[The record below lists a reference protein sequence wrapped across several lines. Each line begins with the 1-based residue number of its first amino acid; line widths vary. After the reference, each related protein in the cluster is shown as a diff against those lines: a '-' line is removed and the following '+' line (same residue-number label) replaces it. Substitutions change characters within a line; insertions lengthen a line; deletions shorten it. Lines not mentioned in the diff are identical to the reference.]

1 MCKIWIFGGTTEG
14 RLLAEYCSREKI
26 EAWVSV
32 ASEYGEELLQE
43 ELMESGNAG
52 NPDLNH
58 NTKESGQCADKE
70 ICFAKKSLKNVQA
83 SSVIKVLRGRMDRY
97 QMEEF
102 IRNQGIHLVIDAT
115 HPHARLVSE
124 EIQEACGR
132 TGVRLERC
140 LRAEGE
146 QNKARDWVEVDS
158 IQEAVSFLS
167 SVSGVI
173 FATTGSKEL
182 EALCQI
188 PDYQKRVYARVLPT
202 SNVLKKC
209 EKLGITG
216 SHLIAMQGPFSTEM
230 NTLFLRQTKA
240 EWLLTKDSG
249 RAGGFQEKMEAAREN
264 GTRVV
269 VIRRPE
275 EDGISLE
282 EAMEVLKKAD
292 EGNVGERE
300 GRGGEDIEREIASAK
315 RKKNIEGVDGENQ
328 RKSNA
333 VELKTHLILAG
344 IGMGQP
350 SQMTGEVL
358 RSIRESDALIG
369 AGRMLESAERALQND
384 LLISK
389 EGKAEN
395 RQESA
400 AAVEKE
406 TKCYKAYLPDDV
418 IQIVSK
424 HPEWKQAVILYSG
437 DTGFFSG
444 ASRMSERLRE
454 AGYPFTVYPGT
465 SCVSYLAAR
474 LGTHWEDA
482 AIYSAHGRE
491 LSVDRVMKRLCDPE
505 EPAKRAFILMGG
517 KNGAGQFC
525 ERLTQAGYGN
535 VQVTVG
541 ENLSYPEEQIR
552 SGTAEEMKKLE
563 FADLSL
569 MLLEVT
575 DEIKNVKQLKRFE
588 QEDKRLLPA
597 DSVGVFPRI
606 MLAAP
611 KSGSG
616 KTLLTCGLLEVLR
629 RRGLNPIAC
638 KCGPDY
644 IDPMFHRYVL
654 GIPGRNLDSFFLPTE
669 GVRKVLVDAVRE
681 EQAGIAVL
689 EGVMG
694 YYDGLG
700 GTETSASSWEIAE
713 ITDTPAILVLDCKG
727 ASLSAAAMASGF
739 LHFRKKSHIAG
750 VILNRVSSMYYE
762 RLAAAVEEA
771 SGLPVLGYLPESE
784 EYHMESRHLGLFLPG
799 EIDRLRERIGRLA
812 DQMEKS
818 IAVERVLEV
827 AGMLPLRIENKEK
840 EKAENESMEAES
852 IAKFPA
858 CQEQKV
864 TSRVRIGVARDEA
877 FCFYYQEN
885 FHLLEQMG
893 AELVYFSPLRDKKI
907 PDRVDGLLFGGGY
920 PENYARELAKNAAMR
935 ESIRRSI
942 AAGMPFLAE
951 CGGFLY
957 LHRTLE
963 GSDGKHWEM
972 AGVYP
977 FDAYRT
983 NRLRRFG
990 YVRLL
995 TASGQE
1001 IHGHEF
1007 HYWESEDPGTDWE
1020 AVKPTGNRSWRCIHE
1035 KGGQI
1040 GGFPHLYY
1048 ASCPGFL
1055 RKWLDVCAKGS
1066 QQEYIN

>member
-249 RAGGFQEKMEAAREN
+249 RAGGFQEKVEAAREN

-269 VIRRPE
+269 VIRRPKE
-275 EDGISLE
+275 NGISLE

-292 EGNVGERE
+292 EGKVG
-300 GRGGEDIEREIASAK
+300 
-315 RKKNIEGVDGENQ
+315 
-328 RKSNA
+328 
-333 VELKTHLILAG
+333 ELKTHLILAG

-358 RSIRESDALIG
+358 RAIRESDALIG
-369 AGRMLESAERALQND
+369 AERMLESAERALQND

-389 EGKAEN
+389 EGKDEN

-444 ASRMSERLRE
+444 ASRMAERLRE

-505 EPAKRAFILMGG
+505 EAAKRAFILMGG

-552 SGTAEEMKKLE
+552 SGTAEEMKKL
-563 FADLSL
+563 
-569 MLLEVT
+569 
-575 DEIKNVKQLKRFE
+575 N
-588 QEDKRLLPA
+588 
-597 DSVGVFPRI
+597 
-606 MLAAP
+606 
-611 KSGSG
+611 
-616 KTLLTCGLLEVLR
+616 
-629 RRGLNPIAC
+629 
-638 KCGPDY
+638 
-644 IDPMFHRYVL
+644 
-654 GIPGRNLDSFFLPTE
+654 
-669 GVRKVLVDAVRE
+669 
-681 EQAGIAVL
+681 
-689 EGVMG
+689 
-694 YYDGLG
+694 
-700 GTETSASSWEIAE
+700 
-713 ITDTPAILVLDCKG
+713 
-727 ASLSAAAMASGF
+727 
-739 LHFRKKSHIAG
+739 
-750 VILNRVSSMYYE
+750 
-762 RLAAAVEEA
+762 
-771 SGLPVLGYLPESE
+771 
-784 EYHMESRHLGLFLPG
+784 
-799 EIDRLRERIGRLA
+799 
-812 DQMEKS
+812 
-818 IAVERVLEV
+818 
-827 AGMLPLRIENKEK
+827 LRI
-840 EKAENESMEAES
+840 
-852 IAKFPA
+852 
-858 CQEQKV
+858 
-864 TSRVRIGVARDEA
+864 
-877 FCFYYQEN
+877 
-885 FHLLEQMG
+885 
-893 AELVYFSPLRDKKI
+893 
-907 PDRVDGLLFGGGY
+907 
-920 PENYARELAKNAAMR
+920 
-935 ESIRRSI
+935 
-942 AAGMPFLAE
+942 
-951 CGGFLY
+951 
-957 LHRTLE
+957 
-963 GSDGKHWEM
+963 
-972 AGVYP
+972 
-977 FDAYRT
+977 
-983 NRLRRFG
+983 
-990 YVRLL
+990 
-995 TASGQE
+995 
-1001 IHGHEF
+1001 
-1007 HYWESEDPGTDWE
+1007 
-1020 AVKPTGNRSWRCIHE
+1020 
-1035 KGGQI
+1035 
-1040 GGFPHLYY
+1040 
-1048 ASCPGFL
+1048 
-1055 RKWLDVCAKGS
+1055 
-1066 QQEYIN
+1066 

>member
-58 NTKESGQCADKE
+58 NTCL
-70 ICFAKKSLKNVQA
+70 AKKNLKTVQA

-249 RAGGFQEKMEAAREN
+249 RAGGFQEKVEAAREN

-292 EGNVGERE
+292 EGNVGE
-300 GRGGEDIEREIASAK
+300 
-315 RKKNIEGVDGENQ
+315 
-328 RKSNA
+328 
-333 VELKTHLILAG
+333 LKTHLILAG

-358 RSIRESDALIG
+358 RAIRESDALIG

-406 TKCYKAYLPDDV
+406 RKCYKAYLPDDV

-444 ASRMSERLRE
+444 ASRMAERLRE

-569 MLLEVT
+569 ILLEVT

-616 KTLLTCGLLEVLR
+616 KTLLTCGLLEILR
-629 RRGLNPIAC
+629 RRSLNPIAC

-654 GIPGRNLDSFFLPTE
+654 GIPGRNLDSFFLPAE

-784 EYHMESRHLGLFLPG
+784 EYRMESRHLGLFLPG

-818 IAVERVLEV
+818 IAVDRVLEV

-885 FHLLEQMG
+885 FRLLEQMG

-995 TASGQE
+995 TSSGQE

-1048 ASCPGFL
+1048 ASCPDFL
-1055 RKWLDVCAKGS
+1055 RKWLDECAKGS
-1066 QQEYIN
+1066 QQKYIN

>member
-58 NTKESGQCADKE
+58 NTCL
-70 ICFAKKSLKNVQA
+70 AKKSLKNVQA

-209 EKLGITG
+209 EKLGITV

-249 RAGGFQEKMEAAREN
+249 RAGGFQEKVEAAREN

-292 EGNVGERE
+292 EGNVGE
-300 GRGGEDIEREIASAK
+300 
-315 RKKNIEGVDGENQ
+315 
-328 RKSNA
+328 
-333 VELKTHLILAG
+333 LKTHLILAG

-358 RSIRESDALIG
+358 RAIRESDALIG

-406 TKCYKAYLPDDV
+406 RKCYKAYLPDDV
-418 IQIVSK
+418 IQIVSE

-444 ASRMSERLRE
+444 ASRMAERLRE

-654 GIPGRNLDSFFLPTE
+654 GIPGRNLDSFFLPAE
-669 GVRKVLVDAVRE
+669 GVREVLVDVVRE

-739 LHFRKKSHIAG
+739 LHFREKSHIAG

-771 SGLPVLGYLPESE
+771 SRLPVLGYLPESE

-885 FHLLEQMG
+885 FRLLEQMG

-963 GSDGKHWEM
+963 GSNGKHWEM

-995 TASGQE
+995 TSSGQE

-1048 ASCPGFL
+1048 ASCPDFL

-1066 QQEYIN
+1066 QKKYIN

>member
-58 NTKESGQCADKE
+58 NTCL
-70 ICFAKKSLKNVQA
+70 AKKNLKTVQA

-249 RAGGFQEKMEAAREN
+249 RAGGFQEKVEAAREN

-292 EGNVGERE
+292 EGNVGE
-300 GRGGEDIEREIASAK
+300 
-315 RKKNIEGVDGENQ
+315 
-328 RKSNA
+328 
-333 VELKTHLILAG
+333 LKTHLILAG

-358 RSIRESDALIG
+358 RAIRESDALIG

-444 ASRMSERLRE
+444 ASRMAERLRE

-569 MLLEVT
+569 ILLEVT

-588 QEDKRLLPA
+588 QEDKRLLSA

-616 KTLLTCGLLEVLR
+616 KTLLTCGLLEILR

-654 GIPGRNLDSFFLPTE
+654 GIPGRNLDSFFLPAE
-669 GVRKVLVDAVRE
+669 SVRKVLVDAVRE

-784 EYHMESRHLGLFLPG
+784 EYRMESRHLGLFLPG

-885 FHLLEQMG
+885 FRLLEQMG

-995 TASGQE
+995 TSSGQE

-1048 ASCPGFL
+1048 ASCPDFL

-1066 QQEYIN
+1066 QQKYTN

>member
-58 NTKESGQCADKE
+58 NTCL
-70 ICFAKKSLKNVQA
+70 AKKNLKTVQA

-249 RAGGFQEKMEAAREN
+249 RAGGFQEKVEAAREN

-292 EGNVGERE
+292 EGNVGE
-300 GRGGEDIEREIASAK
+300 
-315 RKKNIEGVDGENQ
+315 
-328 RKSNA
+328 
-333 VELKTHLILAG
+333 LKTHLILAG

-358 RSIRESDALIG
+358 RAIRESDALIG

-406 TKCYKAYLPDDV
+406 RKYYKAYLPDDV

-444 ASRMSERLRE
+444 ASRMAERLRE

-569 MLLEVT
+569 ILLEVT

-588 QEDKRLLPA
+588 QEDKRLLSA

-654 GIPGRNLDSFFLPTE
+654 GIPGRNLDSFFMPAE

-727 ASLSAAAMASGF
+727 SSLSAAAMASGF

-784 EYHMESRHLGLFLPG
+784 EYRMESRHLGLFLPG

-885 FHLLEQMG
+885 FRLLEQMG

-995 TASGQE
+995 TSSGQE

-1048 ASCPGFL
+1048 ASCPDFL

-1066 QQEYIN
+1066 QQKYIN

>member
-58 NTKESGQCADKE
+58 NTCL
-70 ICFAKKSLKNVQA
+70 AKKNLKTVQA

-140 LRAEGE
+140 LRAGGE

-182 EALCQI
+182 EVLCQI

-249 RAGGFQEKMEAAREN
+249 RAGGFQEKVEAAREN

-292 EGNVGERE
+292 EGKVG
-300 GRGGEDIEREIASAK
+300 
-315 RKKNIEGVDGENQ
+315 
-328 RKSNA
+328 
-333 VELKTHLILAG
+333 ELKTHLILAG

-358 RSIRESDALIG
+358 RAIRESDALIG

-406 TKCYKAYLPDDV
+406 RKCYKAYLPDDV

-444 ASRMSERLRE
+444 ASRMAERLRE

-569 MLLEVT
+569 ILLEVT

-654 GIPGRNLDSFFLPTE
+654 GIPGRNLDSFFLPAE

-784 EYHMESRHLGLFLPG
+784 EYRMESRHLGLFLPG

-818 IAVERVLEV
+818 IAVDRVLEV

-885 FHLLEQMG
+885 FRLLEQMG

-995 TASGQE
+995 TSSGQE

-1048 ASCPGFL
+1048 ASCPDFL
-1055 RKWLDVCAKGS
+1055 RKWLDECAKGS
-1066 QQEYIN
+1066 QQKYTN

>member
-58 NTKESGQCADKE
+58 NTCL
-70 ICFAKKSLKNVQA
+70 AKKNLKTVQA

-249 RAGGFQEKMEAAREN
+249 RAGGFQEKVEAAREN

-292 EGNVGERE
+292 EGNVGE
-300 GRGGEDIEREIASAK
+300 
-315 RKKNIEGVDGENQ
+315 
-328 RKSNA
+328 
-333 VELKTHLILAG
+333 LKTHLILAG

-358 RSIRESDALIG
+358 RAIRESDALIG

-444 ASRMSERLRE
+444 ASRMAERLRE

-654 GIPGRNLDSFFLPTE
+654 GIPGRNLDSFFMPAE

-784 EYHMESRHLGLFLPG
+784 EYRMESRHLGLFLPG

-818 IAVERVLEV
+818 IAVDRVLEV

-885 FHLLEQMG
+885 FRLLEQMG

-957 LHRTLE
+957 LHRMLE

-995 TASGQE
+995 TSSGQE

-1048 ASCPGFL
+1048 ASCPDFL
-1055 RKWLDVCAKGS
+1055 RKWLDECAKGS
-1066 QQEYIN
+1066 QQKYIN

>member
-58 NTKESGQCADKE
+58 NTCL
-70 ICFAKKSLKNVQA
+70 AKKSLKNVQA

-146 QNKARDWVEVDS
+146 QNKVRDWVEVDS

-202 SNVLKKC
+202 SNVLRKC

-249 RAGGFQEKMEAAREN
+249 RAGGFQEKVEAAHEN

-292 EGNVGERE
+292 EGNVGE
-300 GRGGEDIEREIASAK
+300 
-315 RKKNIEGVDGENQ
+315 
-328 RKSNA
+328 
-333 VELKTHLILAG
+333 LKTHLILAG

-358 RSIRESDALIG
+358 RAIRESDALIG

-400 AAVEKE
+400 AAMEKE
-406 TKCYKAYLPDDV
+406 RKYYKAYLPDDV

-444 ASRMSERLRE
+444 ASRMAEWLRE

-654 GIPGRNLDSFFLPTE
+654 GIPGRNLDSFFLPAE
-669 GVRKVLVDAVRE
+669 GVREVLVDAVRE

-727 ASLSAAAMASGF
+727 ASLSAAAIASGF
-739 LHFRKKSHIAG
+739 LHFREKSHIAG

-818 IAVERVLEV
+818 IAVDRVLEV

-885 FHLLEQMG
+885 FRLLEQMG

-995 TASGQE
+995 TSSGQE

>member
-52 NPDLNH
+52 NQDLNH
-58 NTKESGQCADKE
+58 NTCL
-70 ICFAKKSLKNVQA
+70 AKKNLKTVQA

-146 QNKARDWVEVDS
+146 QKKARDWVEVDS

-249 RAGGFQEKMEAAREN
+249 RAGGFQEKVEAAREN

-292 EGNVGERE
+292 EGNVGE
-300 GRGGEDIEREIASAK
+300 
-315 RKKNIEGVDGENQ
+315 
-328 RKSNA
+328 
-333 VELKTHLILAG
+333 LKTHLILAG

-358 RSIRESDALIG
+358 RAIRESDALIG

-444 ASRMSERLRE
+444 ASRMAERLRE

-465 SCVSYLAAR
+465 SCVSYLSAR

-629 RRGLNPIAC
+629 RLGLNPIAC

-654 GIPGRNLDSFFLPTE
+654 GIPGRNLDSFFLPAE

-681 EQAGIAVL
+681 EQAEIAVL

-784 EYHMESRHLGLFLPG
+784 EYRMESRHLGLFLPG

-885 FHLLEQMG
+885 FRLLEQMG

-907 PDRVDGLLFGGGY
+907 PNRVDGLLFGGGY

-995 TASGQE
+995 TSSGQE

-1048 ASCPGFL
+1048 ASCPDFL

-1066 QQEYIN
+1066 QQKYIN

>member
-43 ELMESGNAG
+43 ELMESGDAG

-58 NTKESGQCADKE
+58 NTCL
-70 ICFAKKSLKNVQA
+70 AKKNLKTVQA

-188 PDYQKRVYARVLPT
+188 PDYQKRVYARALPT

-249 RAGGFQEKMEAAREN
+249 RAGGFQEKVEAAREN

-292 EGNVGERE
+292 EGNVGE
-300 GRGGEDIEREIASAK
+300 
-315 RKKNIEGVDGENQ
+315 
-328 RKSNA
+328 
-333 VELKTHLILAG
+333 LKTHLILAG

-358 RSIRESDALIG
+358 RAIRESDALIG

-444 ASRMSERLRE
+444 ASRMAERLRE

-465 SCVSYLAAR
+465 SCVSYLSAR

-654 GIPGRNLDSFFLPTE
+654 GIPGRNLDSFFLPAE
-669 GVRKVLVDAVRE
+669 GVREVLVDVVRE

-784 EYHMESRHLGLFLPG
+784 EYRMESRHLGLFLPG

-885 FHLLEQMG
+885 FRLLEQMG

-907 PDRVDGLLFGGGY
+907 PNRVDGLLFGGGY

-995 TASGQE
+995 TSSGQE

-1048 ASCPGFL
+1048 ASCPDFL

-1066 QQEYIN
+1066 QKKYIN

>member
-58 NTKESGQCADKE
+58 NTCL
-70 ICFAKKSLKNVQA
+70 AKKNLKTVQA

-249 RAGGFQEKMEAAREN
+249 RAGGFQEKVEAAREN

-275 EDGISLE
+275 ENGISLE

-292 EGNVGERE
+292 EGKVG
-300 GRGGEDIEREIASAK
+300 
-315 RKKNIEGVDGENQ
+315 
-328 RKSNA
+328 
-333 VELKTHLILAG
+333 ELKTHLILAG

-358 RSIRESDALIG
+358 RAIRESDALIG

-406 TKCYKAYLPDDV
+406 RKCYKAYLPDDV
-418 IQIVSK
+418 IQIVSE
-424 HPEWKQAVILYSG
+424 HPEWKRAVILYSG

-444 ASRMSERLRE
+444 ASRMAERLRE

-669 GVRKVLVDAVRE
+669 GVRKVLVEAVRE

-784 EYHMESRHLGLFLPG
+784 EYRMESRHLGLFLPG

-818 IAVERVLEV
+818 IAVDRVLEV

-920 PENYARELAKNAAMR
+920 PENYARELAKNTAMR

-995 TASGQE
+995 TSSGQE

-1048 ASCPGFL
+1048 ASCPDFL

-1066 QQEYIN
+1066 QQKYIN

>member
-58 NTKESGQCADKE
+58 NTCL
-70 ICFAKKSLKNVQA
+70 AKKNLKTVQA

-249 RAGGFQEKMEAAREN
+249 RAGGFQEKVEAAREN

-269 VIRRPE
+269 VIRRPKE
-275 EDGISLE
+275 NGISLE

-292 EGNVGERE
+292 EGKVG
-300 GRGGEDIEREIASAK
+300 
-315 RKKNIEGVDGENQ
+315 
-328 RKSNA
+328 
-333 VELKTHLILAG
+333 ELKTHLILAG

-358 RSIRESDALIG
+358 RAIRESDALIG

-444 ASRMSERLRE
+444 ASRMAERLRE

-654 GIPGRNLDSFFLPTE
+654 GIPGRNLDSFFLPAE

-784 EYHMESRHLGLFLPG
+784 EYRMESRHLGLFLPG

-818 IAVERVLEV
+818 IAVEQVLEV

-885 FHLLEQMG
+885 FRLLEQMG

-995 TASGQE
+995 TSSGQE

-1048 ASCPGFL
+1048 ASCPDFL

-1066 QQEYIN
+1066 QQKYTN

>member
-52 NPDLNH
+52 NQDLNH
-58 NTKESGQCADKE
+58 NTCL
-70 ICFAKKSLKNVQA
+70 AKKNLKTVQA

-146 QNKARDWVEVDS
+146 QKKARDWVEVDS

-249 RAGGFQEKMEAAREN
+249 RAGGFQEKVEAAREN

-292 EGNVGERE
+292 EGNVGE
-300 GRGGEDIEREIASAK
+300 
-315 RKKNIEGVDGENQ
+315 
-328 RKSNA
+328 
-333 VELKTHLILAG
+333 LKTHLILAG

-358 RSIRESDALIG
+358 RAIRESDALIG

-444 ASRMSERLRE
+444 ASRMAERLRE

-465 SCVSYLAAR
+465 SCVSYLSAR

-654 GIPGRNLDSFFLPTE
+654 GIPGRNLDSFFLPAE

-681 EQAGIAVL
+681 EQAEIAVL

-750 VILNRVSSMYYE
+750 VILNRVSSIYYE

-784 EYHMESRHLGLFLPG
+784 EYRMESRHLGLFLPG

-885 FHLLEQMG
+885 FRLLEQMG

-995 TASGQE
+995 TSSGQE

-1048 ASCPGFL
+1048 ASCPDFL

-1066 QQEYIN
+1066 QQKYIN

>member
-52 NPDLNH
+52 NQDLNH
-58 NTKESGQCADKE
+58 NTCL
-70 ICFAKKSLKNVQA
+70 AKKNLKTVQA

-230 NTLFLRQTKA
+230 NTLFLRETKA

-249 RAGGFQEKMEAAREN
+249 RAGGFQEKVEAAREN

-275 EDGISLE
+275 ENGISLE

-292 EGNVGERE
+292 EGKVG
-300 GRGGEDIEREIASAK
+300 
-315 RKKNIEGVDGENQ
+315 
-328 RKSNA
+328 
-333 VELKTHLILAG
+333 ELKTHLILAG

-358 RSIRESDALIG
+358 RAIRESDALIG
-369 AGRMLESAERALQND
+369 AGRMLESAERALQNN

-395 RQESA
+395 RQKSA

-406 TKCYKAYLPDDV
+406 RKCYKAYLPDDV

-444 ASRMSERLRE
+444 ASRMAERLRE

-465 SCVSYLAAR
+465 SCVSYLSAR

-588 QEDKRLLPA
+588 QEDKLLLPA

-654 GIPGRNLDSFFLPTE
+654 GIPGRNLDSFFLPAE

-681 EQAGIAVL
+681 EQAEIAVL

-784 EYHMESRHLGLFLPG
+784 EYRMESRHLGLFLPG

-885 FHLLEQMG
+885 FRLLEQMG

-907 PDRVDGLLFGGGY
+907 PNRVDGLLFGGGY
-920 PENYARELAKNAAMR
+920 PENYARELAENAAMR

-995 TASGQE
+995 TSSGQE

-1035 KGGQI
+1035 KGGQS

-1048 ASCPGFL
+1048 ASCPDFL

-1066 QQEYIN
+1066 QQKYIN

>member
-249 RAGGFQEKMEAAREN
+249 RAGGFQEKVEAAREN

-275 EDGISLE
+275 ENGISLE

-292 EGNVGERE
+292 EGKVG
-300 GRGGEDIEREIASAK
+300 
-315 RKKNIEGVDGENQ
+315 
-328 RKSNA
+328 
-333 VELKTHLILAG
+333 ELKTHLILAG

-358 RSIRESDALIG
+358 RAIRESDALIG

-406 TKCYKAYLPDDV
+406 RKCYKAYLPDDV
-418 IQIVSK
+418 IQIVSE
-424 HPEWKQAVILYSG
+424 HPEWKRAVILYSG

-444 ASRMSERLRE
+444 ASRMAERLRE

-669 GVRKVLVDAVRE
+669 GVRKVLVEAVRE

-694 YYDGLG
+694 YYDGFAA
-700 GTETSASSWEIAE
+700 TNQASSWAE
-713 ITDTPAILVLDCKG
+713 QKRPPAAGRLQRSQTRRRFWCWTVRAHRCRRQQWHLDFYISGKKAIL
-727 ASLSAAAMASGF
+727 
-739 LHFRKKSHIAG
+739 
-750 VILNRVSSMYYE
+750 
-762 RLAAAVEEA
+762 
-771 SGLPVLGYLPESE
+771 PE
-784 EYHMESRHLGLFLPG
+784 
-799 EIDRLRERIGRLA
+799 
-812 DQMEKS
+812 
-818 IAVERVLEV
+818 
-827 AGMLPLRIENKEK
+827 
-840 EKAENESMEAES
+840 
-852 IAKFPA
+852 
-858 CQEQKV
+858 
-864 TSRVRIGVARDEA
+864 
-877 FCFYYQEN
+877 
-885 FHLLEQMG
+885 
-893 AELVYFSPLRDKKI
+893 
-907 PDRVDGLLFGGGY
+907 
-920 PENYARELAKNAAMR
+920 
-935 ESIRRSI
+935 
-942 AAGMPFLAE
+942 
-951 CGGFLY
+951 
-957 LHRTLE
+957 
-963 GSDGKHWEM
+963 
-972 AGVYP
+972 
-977 FDAYRT
+977 
-983 NRLRRFG
+983 
-990 YVRLL
+990 
-995 TASGQE
+995 
-1001 IHGHEF
+1001 
-1007 HYWESEDPGTDWE
+1007 
-1020 AVKPTGNRSWRCIHE
+1020 
-1035 KGGQI
+1035 
-1040 GGFPHLYY
+1040 
-1048 ASCPGFL
+1048 
-1055 RKWLDVCAKGS
+1055 
-1066 QQEYIN
+1066 

>member
-52 NPDLNH
+52 NPDSNG
-58 NTKESGQCADKE
+58 NTKEHEKCADKE
-70 ICFAKKSLKNVQA
+70 TYLAKKNSKNVQA
-83 SSVIKVLRGRMDRY
+83 SSAVKVLRGRMDRN

-102 IRNQGIHLVIDAT
+102 IRNQEIHLVIDAT

-124 EIQEACGR
+124 EIQEACRR

-146 QNKARDWVEVDS
+146 QNKVRDWVEVDS

-182 EALCQI
+182 EVLCQI

-209 EKLGITG
+209 EELGITG

-249 RAGGFQEKMEAAREN
+249 RAGGFQEKVEAAREN

-275 EDGISLE
+275 ENGISLE

-292 EGNVGERE
+292 EGKVG
-300 GRGGEDIEREIASAK
+300 
-315 RKKNIEGVDGENQ
+315 
-328 RKSNA
+328 
-333 VELKTHLILAG
+333 ELKTHLILAG

-358 RSIRESDALIG
+358 RAIRESEALIG

-384 LLISK
+384 
-389 EGKAEN
+389 A
-395 RQESA
+395 
-400 AAVEKE
+400 
-406 TKCYKAYLPDDV
+406 KCYKAYLPDDV
-418 IQIVSK
+418 IQIVSE

-444 ASRMSERLRE
+444 ASRMAERLRE

-491 LSVDRVMKRLCDPE
+491 LSAGQVMKRLCDPE
-505 EPAKRAFILMGG
+505 ETVKRAFILMGG

-525 ERLTQAGYGN
+525 ECLTQAGYGS

-552 SGTAEEMKKLE
+552 SGTAEKMRKLE

-575 DEIKNVKQLKRFE
+575 EEIKNVKQLKRFE

-597 DSVGVFPRI
+597 DSVGAFPRI

-616 KTLLTCGLLEVLR
+616 KTLLTCGLLEILR

-654 GIPGRNLDSFFLPTE
+654 GIPGRNLDSFFLPPE
-669 GVRKVLVDAVRE
+669 GVREVLADAVRE
-681 EQAGIAVL
+681 ERAGIAVL

-739 LHFRKKSHIAG
+739 LHFRENSHIAG

-771 SGLPVLGYLPESE
+771 SGLPVLGYLPEAE
-784 EYHMESRHLGLFLPG
+784 EYRMESRHLGLFLPG

-818 IAVERVLEV
+818 IVVDRVLEM
-827 AGMLPLRIENKEK
+827 AGMPFEGESKGK
-840 EKAENESMEAES
+840 EKAERIDRTGKGSEKIPSKDREQEAWKEPFQKTMTPIQKVENESMEAE
-852 IAKFPA
+852 KMKGYLV
-858 CQEQKV
+858 CQEEKV
-864 TSRVRIGVARDEA
+864 LPRVRIGVARDEA

-885 FHLLEQMG
+885 FRLLEQMG

-907 PDRVDGLLFGGGY
+907 PDGVNGLLFGGGY
-920 PENYARELAKNAAMR
+920 PENYARELAENAAMR
-935 ESIRRSI
+935 ESVRQSI
-942 AAGMPFLAE
+942 VAGMPFLAE

-963 GSDGKHWEM
+963 GSDGKNWEM

-995 TASGQE
+995 TSSGQE

-1048 ASCPGFL
+1048 ASCPEFL
-1055 RKWLDVCAKGS
+1055 RGWLDVCAKES
-1066 QQEYIN
+1066 QQKYIN

>member
-58 NTKESGQCADKE
+58 NTCL
-70 ICFAKKSLKNVQA
+70 AKKNLKTVQA

-140 LRAEGE
+140 LRAGGE

-249 RAGGFQEKMEAAREN
+249 RAGGFQEKVEAAREN

-292 EGNVGERE
+292 EGNVGE
-300 GRGGEDIEREIASAK
+300 
-315 RKKNIEGVDGENQ
+315 
-328 RKSNA
+328 
-333 VELKTHLILAG
+333 LKTHLILAG

-358 RSIRESDALIG
+358 RAIRESDALIG

-406 TKCYKAYLPDDV
+406 RKCYKAYLPDDV

-444 ASRMSERLRE
+444 ASRMAERLRE

-569 MLLEVT
+569 ILLEVT

-654 GIPGRNLDSFFLPTE
+654 GIPGRNLDSFFLPAE

-784 EYHMESRHLGLFLPG
+784 EYRMESRHLGLFLPG

-818 IAVERVLEV
+818 IAVDRVLEV

-885 FHLLEQMG
+885 FRLLEQMG

-995 TASGQE
+995 TSSGQE

-1048 ASCPGFL
+1048 ASCPDFL

-1066 QQEYIN
+1066 QQKYIN

>member
-52 NPDLNH
+52 NQDLNH
-58 NTKESGQCADKE
+58 NTCL
-70 ICFAKKSLKNVQA
+70 AKKNLKTVQA

-146 QNKARDWVEVDS
+146 QKKARDWVEVDS

-358 RSIRESDALIG
+358 RAIRESDALIG

-444 ASRMSERLRE
+444 ASRMAERLRE

-465 SCVSYLAAR
+465 SCVSYLSAR

-681 EQAGIAVL
+681 EQAEIAVL

-784 EYHMESRHLGLFLPG
+784 EYRMESRHLGLFLPG

-893 AELVYFSPLRDKKI
+893 AELVYFSPLRDKTI

-995 TASGQE
+995 TSSGQE

>member
-52 NPDLNH
+52 NQDLNH
-58 NTKESGQCADKE
+58 NTCL
-70 ICFAKKSLKNVQA
+70 AKKNLKTVQA

-146 QNKARDWVEVDS
+146 QKKARDWVEVDS

-249 RAGGFQEKMEAAREN
+249 RAGGFQEKVEAAREN

-292 EGNVGERE
+292 EGNVGE
-300 GRGGEDIEREIASAK
+300 
-315 RKKNIEGVDGENQ
+315 
-328 RKSNA
+328 
-333 VELKTHLILAG
+333 LKTHLILAG

-358 RSIRESDALIG
+358 RAIRESDALIG

-444 ASRMSERLRE
+444 ASRMAERLRE

-465 SCVSYLAAR
+465 SCVSYLSAR

-654 GIPGRNLDSFFLPTE
+654 GIPGRNLDSFFLPAE

-681 EQAGIAVL
+681 EQAEIAVL

-784 EYHMESRHLGLFLPG
+784 EYRMESRHLGLFLPG

-885 FHLLEQMG
+885 FRLLEQMG

-907 PDRVDGLLFGGGY
+907 PNRVDGLLFGGGY

-995 TASGQE
+995 TSSGQE

-1048 ASCPGFL
+1048 ASCPDFL

>member
-58 NTKESGQCADKE
+58 NTCL
-70 ICFAKKSLKNVQA
+70 AKKNLKTVQA

-249 RAGGFQEKMEAAREN
+249 RAGGFQEKVEAAREN

-292 EGNVGERE
+292 EGNVGE
-300 GRGGEDIEREIASAK
+300 
-315 RKKNIEGVDGENQ
+315 
-328 RKSNA
+328 
-333 VELKTHLILAG
+333 LKTHLILAG

-358 RSIRESDALIG
+358 RAIRESDALIG

-444 ASRMSERLRE
+444 ASRMAERLRE

-569 MLLEVT
+569 ILLEVT

-588 QEDKRLLPA
+588 QEDKRLLSA

-616 KTLLTCGLLEVLR
+616 KTLLTCGLLEILR

-654 GIPGRNLDSFFLPTE
+654 GIPGRNLDSFFLPAE

-784 EYHMESRHLGLFLPG
+784 EYRMESRHLGLFLPG

-818 IAVERVLEV
+818 IAVEQVLEV

-885 FHLLEQMG
+885 FRLLEQMG

-995 TASGQE
+995 TSSGQE

-1048 ASCPGFL
+1048 ASCPDFL

-1066 QQEYIN
+1066 QQKYTN

>member
-1 MCKIWIFGGTTEG
+1 MKDKKILLYAGTTEG
-14 RLLAEYCSREKI
+14 RKLASYLGRRGVRLHVC
-26 EAWVSV
+26 V
-32 ASEYGEELLQE
+32 ATAYGESLLPE
-43 ELMESGNAG
+43 EKNITVTHDRM
-52 NPDLNH
+52 D
-58 NTKESGQCADKE
+58 SGQM
-70 ICFAKKSLKNVQA
+70 
-83 SSVIKVLRGRMDRY
+83 G
-97 QMEEF
+97 EF
-102 IRNQGIHLVIDAT
+102 MRVFEPDYVIDAT

-249 RAGGFQEKMEAAREN
+249 RAGGFQEKVEAAREN

-275 EDGISLE
+275 ENGISLE

-292 EGNVGERE
+292 EGKVG
-300 GRGGEDIEREIASAK
+300 
-315 RKKNIEGVDGENQ
+315 
-328 RKSNA
+328 
-333 VELKTHLILAG
+333 ELKTHLILAG

-358 RSIRESDALIG
+358 RAIRESDALIG

-444 ASRMSERLRE
+444 ASRMAERLRE

-491 LSVDRVMKRLCDPE
+491 LSVDRVMKHLCDPE

-541 ENLSYPEEQIR
+541 ENLSYRKSR
-552 SGTAEEMKKLE
+552 SGAE
-563 FADLSL
+563 
-569 MLLEVT
+569 
-575 DEIKNVKQLKRFE
+575 
-588 QEDKRLLPA
+588 P
-597 DSVGVFPRI
+597 
-606 MLAAP
+606 
-611 KSGSG
+611 
-616 KTLLTCGLLEVLR
+616 
-629 RRGLNPIAC
+629 
-638 KCGPDY
+638 
-644 IDPMFHRYVL
+644 
-654 GIPGRNLDSFFLPTE
+654 
-669 GVRKVLVDAVRE
+669 
-681 EQAGIAVL
+681 
-689 EGVMG
+689 
-694 YYDGLG
+694 
-700 GTETSASSWEIAE
+700 
-713 ITDTPAILVLDCKG
+713 
-727 ASLSAAAMASGF
+727 
-739 LHFRKKSHIAG
+739 RKK
-750 VILNRVSSMYYE
+750 
-762 RLAAAVEEA
+762 
-771 SGLPVLGYLPESE
+771 
-784 EYHMESRHLGLFLPG
+784 
-799 EIDRLRERIGRLA
+799 
-812 DQMEKS
+812 
-818 IAVERVLEV
+818 
-827 AGMLPLRIENKEK
+827 
-840 EKAENESMEAES
+840 
-852 IAKFPA
+852 
-858 CQEQKV
+858 
-864 TSRVRIGVARDEA
+864 
-877 FCFYYQEN
+877 
-885 FHLLEQMG
+885 
-893 AELVYFSPLRDKKI
+893 
-907 PDRVDGLLFGGGY
+907 
-920 PENYARELAKNAAMR
+920 
-935 ESIRRSI
+935 
-942 AAGMPFLAE
+942 
-951 CGGFLY
+951 
-957 LHRTLE
+957 
-963 GSDGKHWEM
+963 
-972 AGVYP
+972 
-977 FDAYRT
+977 
-983 NRLRRFG
+983 
-990 YVRLL
+990 
-995 TASGQE
+995 
-1001 IHGHEF
+1001 
-1007 HYWESEDPGTDWE
+1007 
-1020 AVKPTGNRSWRCIHE
+1020 
-1035 KGGQI
+1035 
-1040 GGFPHLYY
+1040 
-1048 ASCPGFL
+1048 
-1055 RKWLDVCAKGS
+1055 
-1066 QQEYIN
+1066 

>member
-58 NTKESGQCADKE
+58 NTCL
-70 ICFAKKSLKNVQA
+70 AKKNLKTVQA

-249 RAGGFQEKMEAAREN
+249 RAGGFQEKVEAAREN

-269 VIRRPE
+269 VIRRPKE
-275 EDGISLE
+275 NGISLE

-292 EGNVGERE
+292 EGKVG
-300 GRGGEDIEREIASAK
+300 
-315 RKKNIEGVDGENQ
+315 
-328 RKSNA
+328 
-333 VELKTHLILAG
+333 ELKTHLILAG

-358 RSIRESDALIG
+358 RAIRESDALIG

-389 EGKAEN
+389 EGKDEN

-444 ASRMSERLRE
+444 ASRMAERLRE

-505 EPAKRAFILMGG
+505 EAAKRAFILMGG

-713 ITDTPAILVLDCKG
+713 ITDTPVILVLDCKG

-762 RLAAAVEEA
+762 RLAVAVEEA

-784 EYHMESRHLGLFLPG
+784 EYRMESRHLGLFLPG

-840 EKAENESMEAES
+840 EKAENESMGAES

-885 FHLLEQMG
+885 FRLLEQMG

-920 PENYARELAKNAAMR
+920 PENYARELAENAAMR

-942 AAGMPFLAE
+942 VAGMPFLAE

-963 GSDGKHWEM
+963 GGDGKHWEM

-995 TASGQE
+995 TSSGQE

-1048 ASCPGFL
+1048 ASCPDFL

-1066 QQEYIN
+1066 QKKYIN

>member
-58 NTKESGQCADKE
+58 NTCL
-70 ICFAKKSLKNVQA
+70 AKKNLKTVQA

-249 RAGGFQEKMEAAREN
+249 RAGGFQEKVEAAREN

-292 EGNVGERE
+292 EGNVGE
-300 GRGGEDIEREIASAK
+300 
-315 RKKNIEGVDGENQ
+315 
-328 RKSNA
+328 
-333 VELKTHLILAG
+333 LKTHLILAG

-358 RSIRESDALIG
+358 RAIRESDALIG

-444 ASRMSERLRE
+444 ASRMAERLRE

-569 MLLEVT
+569 ILLEVT

-588 QEDKRLLPA
+588 QEDKRLLSA

-654 GIPGRNLDSFFLPTE
+654 GIPGRNLDSFFMPAE

-727 ASLSAAAMASGF
+727 SSLSAAAMASGF

-784 EYHMESRHLGLFLPG
+784 EYRMESRHLGLFLPG

-818 IAVERVLEV
+818 IAVDRVLEV

-885 FHLLEQMG
+885 FRLLEQMG

-995 TASGQE
+995 TSSGQE

-1048 ASCPGFL
+1048 ASCPDFL
-1055 RKWLDVCAKGS
+1055 RKWLDECAKGS
-1066 QQEYIN
+1066 QQKYTN

>member
-52 NPDLNH
+52 NQDLNH
-58 NTKESGQCADKE
+58 NTCL
-70 ICFAKKSLKNVQA
+70 AKKNLKTVQA

-146 QNKARDWVEVDS
+146 QKKARDWVEVDS

-249 RAGGFQEKMEAAREN
+249 RAGGFQEKVEAAREN

-269 VIRRPE
+269 VIRRPKE
-275 EDGISLE
+275 NGISLE

-292 EGNVGERE
+292 EGKVG
-300 GRGGEDIEREIASAK
+300 
-315 RKKNIEGVDGENQ
+315 
-328 RKSNA
+328 
-333 VELKTHLILAG
+333 ELKTHLILAG

-358 RSIRESDALIG
+358 RAIRESDALIG

-406 TKCYKAYLPDDV
+406 RKCYKAYLPDDV

-444 ASRMSERLRE
+444 ASRMAERLRE

-474 LGTHWEDA
+474 LGKHWEDA

-616 KTLLTCGLLEVLR
+616 KTLLTCGLLEVFR

-654 GIPGRNLDSFFLPTE
+654 GIPGRNLDSFFLPAE
-669 GVRKVLVDAVRE
+669 GVREVLVDAVRE

-784 EYHMESRHLGLFLPG
+784 EYRMESRHLGLFLPG

-885 FHLLEQMG
+885 FRLLEQMG

-995 TASGQE
+995 TSSGQE

-1048 ASCPGFL
+1048 ASCPDFL

-1066 QQEYIN
+1066 QKKYIN

>member
-58 NTKESGQCADKE
+58 NTKESGQCVDKE

-124 EIQEACGR
+124 EIKEACGR

-249 RAGGFQEKMEAAREN
+249 RAGGFQEKVEAAREN

-292 EGNVGERE
+292 EGNVGE
-300 GRGGEDIEREIASAK
+300 
-315 RKKNIEGVDGENQ
+315 
-328 RKSNA
+328 
-333 VELKTHLILAG
+333 LKTHLILAG

-358 RSIRESDALIG
+358 RAIRESDALIG

-444 ASRMSERLRE
+444 ASRMAERLRE

-588 QEDKRLLPA
+588 QEDKLLLPA

-654 GIPGRNLDSFFLPTE
+654 GIPGRNLDSFFLPAE

-713 ITDTPAILVLDCKG
+713 ITDTPVILVLDCKG

-762 RLAAAVEEA
+762 RLAVAVEEA

-784 EYHMESRHLGLFLPG
+784 EYRMESRHLGLFLPG

-920 PENYARELAKNAAMR
+920 PENYARELAENAAMR

-995 TASGQE
+995 TSSGQE

-1048 ASCPGFL
+1048 ASCPDFL

-1066 QQEYIN
+1066 QQKYIN

>member
-58 NTKESGQCADKE
+58 NTCL
-70 ICFAKKSLKNVQA
+70 AKKNLKTVQA

-140 LRAEGE
+140 LRAGGE

-182 EALCQI
+182 EVLCQI

-249 RAGGFQEKMEAAREN
+249 RAGGFQEKVEAAREN

-292 EGNVGERE
+292 EGKVG
-300 GRGGEDIEREIASAK
+300 
-315 RKKNIEGVDGENQ
+315 
-328 RKSNA
+328 
-333 VELKTHLILAG
+333 ELKTHLILAG

-358 RSIRESDALIG
+358 RAIRESDALIG

-406 TKCYKAYLPDDV
+406 RKCYKAYLPDEV

-444 ASRMSERLRE
+444 ASRMAERLRE

-569 MLLEVT
+569 ILLEVT

-654 GIPGRNLDSFFLPTE
+654 GIPGRNLDSFFLPAE

-784 EYHMESRHLGLFLPG
+784 EYRMESRHLGLFLPG

-818 IAVERVLEV
+818 IAVDRVLEV

-885 FHLLEQMG
+885 FRLLEQMG

-995 TASGQE
+995 TSSGQE

-1048 ASCPGFL
+1048 ASCPDFL

-1066 QQEYIN
+1066 QQKYIN

>member
-249 RAGGFQEKMEAAREN
+249 RAGGFQEKVEAAREN

-300 GRGGEDIEREIASAK
+300 GRDGEDIEREIASAK

-358 RSIRESDALIG
+358 RAIRESDALIG

-424 HPEWKQAVILYSG
+424 HPEWKRAVILYSG

-444 ASRMSERLRE
+444 ASRMAERLRE

-491 LSVDRVMKRLCDPE
+491 LSVDRVMKRLCAPE
-505 EPAKRAFILMGG
+505 EEAKRAFILMGG

-654 GIPGRNLDSFFLPTE
+654 GIPGRNLDSFFLPAE

-700 GTETSASSWEIAE
+700 GTEMSASSWEIAE

-727 ASLSAAAMASGF
+727 ASLSVAAMASGF

-784 EYHMESRHLGLFLPG
+784 EYRMESRHLGLFLPG

-818 IAVERVLEV
+818 IAVDRVLEV
-827 AGMLPLRIENKEK
+827 AGMLPLRIENKGK

-885 FHLLEQMG
+885 FRLLEQMG

-957 LHRTLE
+957 LHHTLE

-995 TASGQE
+995 TSSGQE

-1048 ASCPGFL
+1048 ASCPDFL

-1066 QQEYIN
+1066 QKKYIN

>member
-58 NTKESGQCADKE
+58 NTCL
-70 ICFAKKSLKNVQA
+70 AKKSLKNVQA

-124 EIQEACGR
+124 EIKEACGR

-249 RAGGFQEKMEAAREN
+249 RAGGFQEKVEAAREN

-292 EGNVGERE
+292 EGNVGE
-300 GRGGEDIEREIASAK
+300 
-315 RKKNIEGVDGENQ
+315 
-328 RKSNA
+328 
-333 VELKTHLILAG
+333 LKTHLILAG

-358 RSIRESDALIG
+358 RAIRESDALIG

-406 TKCYKAYLPDDV
+406 RKCYKAYLPDDV

-444 ASRMSERLRE
+444 ASRMAERLRE

-552 SGTAEEMKKLE
+552 SGTAEGMKKLE

-654 GIPGRNLDSFFLPTE
+654 GIPGRNLDSFFLPAE

-727 ASLSAAAMASGF
+727 ASLSVAAMASGF

-784 EYHMESRHLGLFLPG
+784 EYRMESRHLGLFLPG

-818 IAVERVLEV
+818 IAVDRVLEV

-995 TASGQE
+995 TSSGQE

-1048 ASCPGFL
+1048 ASCPDFL

-1066 QQEYIN
+1066 QQKYIN

>member
-43 ELMESGNAG
+43 DLMESGNAG

-58 NTKESGQCADKE
+58 NTCL
-70 ICFAKKSLKNVQA
+70 AKKKLKTVQA

-182 EALCQI
+182 EVLCQI

-249 RAGGFQEKMEAAREN
+249 RAGGFQEKVEAAREN

-292 EGNVGERE
+292 EGKVG
-300 GRGGEDIEREIASAK
+300 
-315 RKKNIEGVDGENQ
+315 
-328 RKSNA
+328 
-333 VELKTHLILAG
+333 ELKTHLILAG

-358 RSIRESDALIG
+358 RAIRESDALIG

-406 TKCYKAYLPDDV
+406 RKCYKAYLPDDV

-444 ASRMSERLRE
+444 ASRMAERLRE

-569 MLLEVT
+569 ILLEVT

-654 GIPGRNLDSFFLPTE
+654 GIPGRNLDSFFLPPE
-669 GVRKVLVDAVRE
+669 GVREVLADAVRE

-784 EYHMESRHLGLFLPG
+784 EYRMESRHLGLFLPG

-818 IAVERVLEV
+818 IAVDRVLEV

-893 AELVYFSPLRDKKI
+893 ADLVYFSPLRDKKI

-995 TASGQE
+995 TSSGQE

-1048 ASCPGFL
+1048 ASCPDFL
-1055 RKWLDVCAKGS
+1055 RKWLDECAKGS
-1066 QQEYIN
+1066 QQKYTN

>member
-58 NTKESGQCADKE
+58 NTCL
-70 ICFAKKSLKNVQA
+70 AKKNLKTVQA

-140 LRAEGE
+140 LRAGGE

-182 EALCQI
+182 EVLCQI

-249 RAGGFQEKMEAAREN
+249 RAGGFQEKVEAAREN

-292 EGNVGERE
+292 EGNVGE
-300 GRGGEDIEREIASAK
+300 
-315 RKKNIEGVDGENQ
+315 
-328 RKSNA
+328 
-333 VELKTHLILAG
+333 LKTHLILAG

-358 RSIRESDALIG
+358 RAIRESDALIG

-444 ASRMSERLRE
+444 ASRMAERLRE

-569 MLLEVT
+569 ILLEVT

-654 GIPGRNLDSFFLPTE
+654 GIPGRNLDSFFLPAE

-784 EYHMESRHLGLFLPG
+784 EYRMESRHLGLFLPG

-818 IAVERVLEV
+818 IAVDRVLEV

-885 FHLLEQMG
+885 FRLLEQMG

-995 TASGQE
+995 TSSGQE

-1048 ASCPGFL
+1048 ASCPDFL

-1066 QQEYIN
+1066 QQKYIN

>member
-58 NTKESGQCADKE
+58 NTCL
-70 ICFAKKSLKNVQA
+70 AKKSLKNVQA

-146 QNKARDWVEVDS
+146 QKKARDWVEVDS

-249 RAGGFQEKMEAAREN
+249 RAGGFQEKVEAAREN

-292 EGNVGERE
+292 EGNVGE
-300 GRGGEDIEREIASAK
+300 
-315 RKKNIEGVDGENQ
+315 
-328 RKSNA
+328 
-333 VELKTHLILAG
+333 LKTHLILAG

-358 RSIRESDALIG
+358 RAIRESDALIG

-444 ASRMSERLRE
+444 ASRMAERLRE

-465 SCVSYLAAR
+465 SCVSYLSAR

-750 VILNRVSSMYYE
+750 VILNRVSSIYYE

-784 EYHMESRHLGLFLPG
+784 EYRMESRHLGLFLPG

-885 FHLLEQMG
+885 FRLLEQMG

-995 TASGQE
+995 TSSGQE

-1048 ASCPGFL
+1048 ASCPDFL

-1066 QQEYIN
+1066 QQKYIN

>member
-43 ELMESGNAG
+43 ELMESGDAG

-58 NTKESGQCADKE
+58 NTCL
-70 ICFAKKSLKNVQA
+70 AKKNLKTVQA

-249 RAGGFQEKMEAAREN
+249 RAGGFQEKVEAAREN

-292 EGNVGERE
+292 EGNVGE
-300 GRGGEDIEREIASAK
+300 
-315 RKKNIEGVDGENQ
+315 
-328 RKSNA
+328 
-333 VELKTHLILAG
+333 LKTHLILAG

-358 RSIRESDALIG
+358 RAIRESDALIG

-444 ASRMSERLRE
+444 ASRMAERLRE

-465 SCVSYLAAR
+465 SCVSYLSAR

-654 GIPGRNLDSFFLPTE
+654 GIPGRNLDSFFLPAE

-681 EQAGIAVL
+681 EQAEIAVL

-750 VILNRVSSMYYE
+750 VILNRVSSIYYE

-784 EYHMESRHLGLFLPG
+784 EYRMESRHLGLFLPG

-885 FHLLEQMG
+885 FRLLEQMG

-907 PDRVDGLLFGGGY
+907 PNRVDGLLFGGGY

-995 TASGQE
+995 TSSGQE

-1048 ASCPGFL
+1048 ASCPDFL

-1066 QQEYIN
+1066 QQKYIN

>member
-58 NTKESGQCADKE
+58 NTCL
-70 ICFAKKSLKNVQA
+70 AKKNLKTVQA

-182 EALCQI
+182 EVLCQI

-249 RAGGFQEKMEAAREN
+249 RAGGFQEKVEAAREN

-292 EGNVGERE
+292 EGKVG
-300 GRGGEDIEREIASAK
+300 
-315 RKKNIEGVDGENQ
+315 
-328 RKSNA
+328 
-333 VELKTHLILAG
+333 ELKTHLILAG

-358 RSIRESDALIG
+358 RAIRESDALIG

-389 EGKAEN
+389 EGKTEN

-406 TKCYKAYLPDDV
+406 RKCYKAYLPDDV

-444 ASRMSERLRE
+444 ASRMAERLRE

-541 ENLSYPEEQIR
+541 ESLSYPEEQIR
-552 SGTAEEMKKLE
+552 RGTAEEMKKLE

-588 QEDKRLLPA
+588 QEDKRLLSA

-654 GIPGRNLDSFFLPTE
+654 GIPGRNLDSFFMPAE

-727 ASLSAAAMASGF
+727 SSLSAAAMASGF

-784 EYHMESRHLGLFLPG
+784 EYRMESRHLGLFLPG

-885 FHLLEQMG
+885 FRLLEQMG

-995 TASGQE
+995 TSSGQE

-1048 ASCPGFL
+1048 ASCPDFL

-1066 QQEYIN
+1066 QQKYIN

>member
-58 NTKESGQCADKE
+58 NTCL
-70 ICFAKKSLKNVQA
+70 AKKNLKTVQA

-249 RAGGFQEKMEAAREN
+249 RAGGFQEKVEAAREN

-292 EGNVGERE
+292 EGNVG
-300 GRGGEDIEREIASAK
+300 
-315 RKKNIEGVDGENQ
+315 
-328 RKSNA
+328 
-333 VELKTHLILAG
+333 ELKTHLILAG

-444 ASRMSERLRE
+444 ASRMAERLRE

-465 SCVSYLAAR
+465 SCVSYLSAR

-654 GIPGRNLDSFFLPTE
+654 GIPGRNLDSFFLPAE

-681 EQAGIAVL
+681 EQAEIAVL

-784 EYHMESRHLGLFLPG
+784 EYRMESRHLGLFLPG

-885 FHLLEQMG
+885 FRLLEQMG

-907 PDRVDGLLFGGGY
+907 PNRVDGLLFGGGY
-920 PENYARELAKNAAMR
+920 PENYARELAENAAMR

-995 TASGQE
+995 TSSGQE

-1048 ASCPGFL
+1048 ASCPDFL

-1066 QQEYIN
+1066 QQKYIN

>member
-52 NPDLNH
+52 NQDLNH
-58 NTKESGQCADKE
+58 NTCL
-70 ICFAKKSLKNVQA
+70 AKKNLKTVQA

-146 QNKARDWVEVDS
+146 QKKARDWVEVDS

-249 RAGGFQEKMEAAREN
+249 RAGGFQEKVEAAREN

-292 EGNVGERE
+292 EGNVGE
-300 GRGGEDIEREIASAK
+300 
-315 RKKNIEGVDGENQ
+315 
-328 RKSNA
+328 
-333 VELKTHLILAG
+333 LKTHLILAG

-358 RSIRESDALIG
+358 RAIRESDALIG

-444 ASRMSERLRE
+444 ASRMAERLRE

-491 LSVDRVMKRLCDPE
+491 LSVDRVMKRLWDPE

-654 GIPGRNLDSFFLPTE
+654 GIPGRNLDSFFLPAE
-669 GVRKVLVDAVRE
+669 GVREVLVDAVRE

-739 LHFRKKSHIAG
+739 LHFREKSHIAG

-885 FHLLEQMG
+885 FRLLEQMG

-907 PDRVDGLLFGGGY
+907 TDRVDGLLFGGGY

-995 TASGQE
+995 TSSGQE

-1048 ASCPGFL
+1048 ASCPDFL

-1066 QQEYIN
+1066 QKKYIN

>member
-58 NTKESGQCADKE
+58 NTCL
-70 ICFAKKSLKNVQA
+70 AKKNLKTVQA

-292 EGNVGERE
+292 EGNVGE
-300 GRGGEDIEREIASAK
+300 
-315 RKKNIEGVDGENQ
+315 
-328 RKSNA
+328 
-333 VELKTHLILAG
+333 LKTHLILAG

-444 ASRMSERLRE
+444 ASRMAERLRE

-482 AIYSAHGRE
+482 VIYSAHGRE

-885 FHLLEQMG
+885 FRLLEQMG

-995 TASGQE
+995 TSSGQE

-1048 ASCPGFL
+1048 ASCPDFL

-1066 QQEYIN
+1066 QKKYIN